1 MAELKP
7 ISLLC
12 STCGENPH
20 IVTLDKKEFAYVA
33 HEQMVQWSDK
43 QIVRWVLDEKQK
55 HPDLKDNNWERS
67 NRVPCKG
74 EERIVFVGF
83 PFHYCI
89 GESFY
94 SMFYPASVYWNGW
107 GSAEEIESTA
117 IVKCKFISV
126 LTKNETS
133 AWIKIKVEEVIMLSE
148 LLEQIPPVES
158 DTYFVTV

>member
-1 MAELKP
+1 MFDRIKLFGKQK
-7 ISLLC
+7 
-12 STCGENPH
+12 NN
-20 IVTLDKKEFAYVA
+20 KEKLA
-33 HEQMVQWSDK
+33 K
-43 QIVRWVLDEKQK
+43 QVFEYAADPVLVLDEKQK
-55 HPDLKDNNWERS
+55 HPDLEDNNWERS

-74 EERIVFVGF
+74 EERIVFFGF

-94 SMFYPASVYWNGW
+94 SMFYPASVCWNGW